1 MGLCQC
7 AVREGHV
14 ETLSKMKGHKAQE
27 NEHLRKLN
35 EMGKQ
40 LSETRQVIAHERQVL
55 MTDDS

>member
-1 MGLCQC
+1 M
-7 AVREGHV
+7 REGHV